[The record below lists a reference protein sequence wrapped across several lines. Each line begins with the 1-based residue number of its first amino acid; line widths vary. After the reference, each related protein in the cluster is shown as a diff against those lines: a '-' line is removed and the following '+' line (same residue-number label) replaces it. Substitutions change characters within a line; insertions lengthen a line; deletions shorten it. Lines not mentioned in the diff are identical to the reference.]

1 MSLTAGGIQEVY
13 RGFTNKNVRLQVLGL
28 KKLES
33 KQPGQSGSRYK
44 VLLSD
49 GVEAMSCI
57 LASQLAG
64 MADSNQIKENSIVDV
79 HECIQ
84 NEMNQK
90 RILIILSMS
99 FVGGCEYKIGDPKTL
114 SLKLG
119 APQQQ
124 ESAPNTTNGM
134 HGGGM
139 YGAPPPQQQQQQYP
153 AANMYGGAPPPA
165 QNGGMYG
172 APPPQQQQQQQ
183 YPPPSSGA
191 AAGGGMYGGGAPPQ
205 QQYPPPVSTA
215 APGGG
220 MYGGAPPPAQM
231 GVGNYGANGYGMQ
244 QDIGGSYKP
253 AAGGAIAR
261 NEAPVS
267 ISPINAL
274 NSYQNRWTIKARV
287 TTKTPIKRYS
297 NARGEGRFFSFDL
310 LDADGGEIRV
320 VGWNDQCDRFF
331 DQVEQGRVYYISKAS
346 LRNKRGNYN
355 QTRHQFEIHLE
366 SGSRLE
372 LAPDETSI
380 PKISFNFVP
389 INVLEDTPQGSIVD
403 IIGVV
408 ESAADVSTITR
419 KDGSEAV
426 KRSVS
431 LRDPSGRSIEVT
443 LWGEF
448 ASAPGDAISAE
459 IASSR
464 HPVVAIKGGRVG
476 EFNGKNIS
484 TVSSSSV
491 LLNPPEAPETP
502 QLQQWYASG
511 GAAQEVKP
519 LSGGGDGGRKADRR
533 ICISQIRGE
542 GLGLGDQAAWVQA
555 VCYMTYARNENFS
568 YPACTLTYNGKQC
581 NKKLADTTGDGTS
594 WFCERCS
601 ANCTPEWRYILSCQL
616 GDHSDA
622 SWVTAFNETAPD
634 MLGTPAGQLNQWMNE
649 GNPKFSAVFRDA
661 QFKQFIVKLR
671 LSEDKYQ
678 EEKRLRINVV
688 RVDPMSFKSETA
700 LTLDAINRLERGEMA
715 YPLQQNAPMKQ
726 MTSSAHH
733 QPVAQQAGM
742 QQTHAYGNPLQLW

>member
-1 MSLTAGGIQEVY
+1 MSLTPGGIQEVY

-57 LASQLAG
+57 LASQLAS

-90 RILIILSMS
+90 RILIILSMT
-99 FVGGCEYKIGDPKTL
+99 FVGACDYKIGDPKTL

-119 APQQQ
+119 AHQ
-124 ESAPNTTNGM
+124 E
-134 HGGGM
+134 
-139 YGAPPPQQQQQQYP
+139 GA
-153 AANMYGGAPPPA
+153 GGAAHP
-165 QNGGMYG
+165 
-172 APPPQQQQQQQ
+172 PPPQQQQQQQ
-183 YPPPSSGA
+183 HGMHGGSMYGAPPAPQQQQYPNMYGGAPQNAGGMYGGPPPATTGPGGMYGGGA
-191 AAGGGMYGGGAPPQ
+191 APPPAAGGGMYGGAAAPP
-205 QQYPPPVSTA
+205 PTS
-215 APGGG
+215 GGG
-220 MYGGAPPPAQM
+220 MYGSAPPPQIN
-231 GVGNYGANGYGMQ
+231 GNYGATGYGMP
-244 QDIGGSYKP
+244 QDAGSYKP

-267 ISPINAL
+267 ISPINSL

-408 ESAADVSTITR
+408 ESAAEVTTITR

-448 ASAPGDAISAE
+448 ASAPGDTISAE

-511 GAAQEVKP
+511 GSAQEVKP
-519 LSGGGDGGRKADRR
+519 LSGIREGGRKADRR

-634 MLGTPAGQLNQWMNE
+634 LLGTPAGQLNQWMNE

-700 LTLDAINRLERGEMA
+700 WTLDGISRLERGEMA
-715 YPLQQNAPMKQ
+715 YPPQQNNVPMKQ
-726 MTSSAHH
+726 AAPGYH
-733 QPVAQQAGM
+733 QPAAQQPGM

>member
-1 MSLTAGGIQEVY
+1 MSLTPGGIQEVY

-57 LASQLAG
+57 LASQLAS

-90 RILIILSMS
+90 RILIILSMT
-99 FVGGCEYKIGDPKTL
+99 FVGACDYKIGDPKTL

-119 APQQQ
+119 AQQ
-124 ESAPNTTNGM
+124 EGQAVLLILLLNNNSNIMACMVEVCMGLLLLLSSSSIQTCM
-134 HGGGM
+134 EVLRRM
-139 YGAPPPQQQQQQYP
+139 LAVCMGALLLQRLAQVACMAVVQLHLQLQVEACMVVLQLLLQLLVEACMVVPPPQI
-153 AANMYGGAPPPA
+153 N
-165 QNGGMYG
+165 
-172 APPPQQQQQQQ
+172 
-183 YPPPSSGA
+183 
-191 AAGGGMYGGGAPPQ
+191 
-205 QQYPPPVSTA
+205 
-215 APGGG
+215 
-220 MYGGAPPPAQM
+220 
-231 GVGNYGANGYGMQ
+231 GNYGATGYGMP
-244 QDIGGSYKP
+244 QDAGSYKP

-267 ISPINAL
+267 ISPINSL

-408 ESAADVSTITR
+408 ESAAEVTTITR

-448 ASAPGDAISAE
+448 ASAPGDTISAE

-476 EFNGKNIS
+476 DS
-484 TVSSSSV
+484 M
-491 LLNPPEAPETP
+491 A
-502 QLQQWYASG
+502 
-511 GAAQEVKP
+511 
-519 LSGGGDGGRKADRR
+519 R
-533 ICISQIRGE
+533 I
-542 GLGLGDQAAWVQA
+542 
-555 VCYMTYARNENFS
+555 
-568 YPACTLTYNGKQC
+568 
-581 NKKLADTTGDGTS
+581 
-594 WFCERCS
+594 
-601 ANCTPEWRYILSCQL
+601 
-616 GDHSDA
+616 
-622 SWVTAFNETAPD
+622 
-634 MLGTPAGQLNQWMNE
+634 
-649 GNPKFSAVFRDA
+649 
-661 QFKQFIVKLR
+661 
-671 LSEDKYQ
+671 
-678 EEKRLRINVV
+678 
-688 RVDPMSFKSETA
+688 
-700 LTLDAINRLERGEMA
+700 
-715 YPLQQNAPMKQ
+715 YPLYP
-726 MTSSAHH
+726 
-733 QPVAQQAGM
+733 PPRF
-742 QQTHAYGNPLQLW
+742 Y